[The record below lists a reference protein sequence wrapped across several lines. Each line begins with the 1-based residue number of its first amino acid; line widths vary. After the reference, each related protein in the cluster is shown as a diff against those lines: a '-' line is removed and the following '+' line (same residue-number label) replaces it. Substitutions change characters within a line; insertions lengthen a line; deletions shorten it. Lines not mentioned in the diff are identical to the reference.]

1 MAPVVR
7 ISEQTWERMQQYAK
21 PLVDTPDSVINAALD
36 ALDAK
41 HGEIGKKPESLLMK
55 LVENN
60 RQLKV
65 ELTPQKYFR
74 CPLLSVLLQ
83 LGGKASTT
91 DIRNALQKRLA
102 KSLKAGDLELV
113 SSGEVRW
120 WNAVCWERA
129 DLIREN
135 LFREDSPRGIWELT
149 ERGKSA
155 ARKPVVI

>member
-36 ALDAK
+36 ALDAAS
-41 HGEIGKKPESLLMK
+41 GEIKKPKNILAAITEQS
-55 LVENN
+55 
-60 RQLKV
+60 RQQKG
-65 ELTPQKYFR
+65 ELTPQRDFR
-74 CPLLSVLLQ
+74 RPLLNILLQ

-91 DIRNALQKRLA
+91 DIRNSLQKRLV
-102 KSLKAGDLELV
+102 KSFKAGDLEQV
-113 SSGEVRW
+113 SSGEIRW

-149 ERGKSA
+149 EQGKKE
-155 ARKPVVI
+155 ARRPIIV